1 MRDRSISIRV
11 LMDNITSHP
20 LMKDI
25 PDETI
30 VRYVVEFIR
39 VMGCPYLMD
48 DKTADI
54 EIDDHR
60 GALPCDFFDEV
71 SVRGEHGEPF
81 VTASGTFGEG
91 DTPSYRIQGGVIHTS
106 IPCGRV
112 QLSYRAIEEDED
124 GYPLIPDD
132 SISLRAMEAYV
143 KKQWFTVLYDLGKIN
158 VSILLNAKQ
167 DYAWCAGQ
175 CHSHQHKVS
184 VDKMEAI
191 RRSLSTLHQRSN
203 EHLRQFKGLSTPE
216 AWRKH

>member
-1 MRDRSISIRV
+1 
-11 LMDNITSHP
+11 MDNITSHP

-48 DKTADI
+48 ERTVDI

-60 GALPCDFFDEV
+60 GALPCDFFEEV

-81 VTASGTFGEG
+81 VTASGTFGEC

-106 IPCGRV
+106 IPCGVV

-132 SISLRAMEAYV
+132 SIALRAMEAYV
-143 KKQWFTVLYDLGKIN
+143 KKQWFTVLHDLGKIN

-167 DYAWCAGQ
+167 DTLGAQASATATSTRSASTIWRPSAGLYPPSTNAPTSTCASSRD
-175 CHSHQHKVS
+175 CPHP
-184 VDKMEAI
+184 
-191 RRSLSTLHQRSN
+191 RRGGSTDGCNSL
-203 EHLRQFKGLSTPE
+203 
-216 AWRKH
+216 